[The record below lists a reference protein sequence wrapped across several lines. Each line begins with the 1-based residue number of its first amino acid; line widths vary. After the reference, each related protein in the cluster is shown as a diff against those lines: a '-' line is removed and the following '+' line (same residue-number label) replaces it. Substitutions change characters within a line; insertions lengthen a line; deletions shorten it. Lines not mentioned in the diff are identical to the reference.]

1 MSVLLCPIDSIR
13 LSSRKGMRVST
24 MSETGAFDEAWSM
37 LKAPA
42 YLSDTSQVR
51 PLSVAEDLAAADF
64 RGEAGKRPEFL
75 RMPGEGHGPNDRF
88 FREGEVRY
96 VPRGHNPTPASR
108 RSYQKNFIAARP
120 HPYSRLGADVMEG
133 YQLMQEEP
141 EGSQLLT
148 PDELEFAQMIAEN
161 DGRMPPASRMAA
173 PTLRQGMDQYNPP
186 IRTSHQVPMRDA
198 WSVLKMGPMMGGGA
212 QMPKEDNGVE
222 DYSHKDLDPEALIDF
237 LVETLKMPYRDAKA
251 LTMSHKTKEMVEANH
266 RKGKMAAQNQSGEAP
281 MQGGY

>member
-1 MSVLLCPIDSIR
+1 
-13 LSSRKGMRVST
+13 
-24 MSETGAFDEAWSM
+24 M

-42 YLSDTSQVR
+42 QVR
-51 PLSVAEDLAAADF
+51 PLSVAEDLAAANF
-64 RGEAGKRPEFL
+64 RGEAGSRPEFL

-88 FREGEVRY
+88 FREGEVKY
-96 VPRGHNPTPASR
+96 IPRGHGGTPASR
-108 RSYQKNFIAARP
+108 AGRP
-120 HPYSRLGADVMEG
+120 HPYSRLGANVMED

-161 DGRMPPASRMAA
+161 DGQMPPASRIAA

-198 WSVLKMGPMMGGGA
+198 WSVLKMGPMGGPMGPMMGG
-212 QMPKEDNGVE
+212 QMPKEAPKEAPKDNGVE

-237 LVETLKMPYRDAKA
+237 LVETLGMPYREAKT
-251 LTMSHKTKEMVEANH
+251 LTMRHKTKELVEANH
-266 RKGKMAAQNQSGEAP
+266 RKGKMAAQN
-281 MQGGY
+281 GGF